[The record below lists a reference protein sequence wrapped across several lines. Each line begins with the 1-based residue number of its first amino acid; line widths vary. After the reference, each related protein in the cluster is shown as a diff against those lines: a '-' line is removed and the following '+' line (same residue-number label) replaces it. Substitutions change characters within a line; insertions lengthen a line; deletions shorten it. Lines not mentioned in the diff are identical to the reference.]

1 MSPPRSLTQLLD
13 VPIPELVAR
22 TVAGDLDLPLHQLH
36 AVVAEH
42 ALRIEATGSRRGL
55 LEAAE
60 SLHELAEWAAA
71 KGEDLSWV
79 RVSAKCEQLGEH
91 LTDRAARSDP
101 IGVEALLRGRR
112 GKPRQ
117 LLALLADAPGGSL
130 PRSVLAAPL
139 ETGDSHVS
147 HILRALN
154 DAGLV
159 HRHQEGREVTVTLS
173 ERGRE
178 FVGVA
183 VPQDIAGPRVKLP
196 PEAVA
201 LLHQLPLARRRQLE
215 GRETLAP
222 VIDLPRRA
230 AVSS

>member
-1 MSPPRSLTQLLD
+1 MSPPRSLTQLLRAH
-13 VPIPELVAR
+13 P
-22 TVAGDLDLPLHQLH
+22 G
-36 AVVAEH
+36 AVQFCA
-42 ALRIEATGSRRGL
+42 ATGGCGPRSSAPPAPRRRRGTCSRDRGHRQPARAARSRR
-55 LEAAE
+55 E

-139 ETGDSHVS
+139 ETGQCA
-147 HILRALN
+147 R
-154 DAGLV
+154 
-159 HRHQEGREVTVTLS
+159 
-173 ERGRE
+173 
-178 FVGVA
+178 
-183 VPQDIAGPRVKLP
+183 VPHPAGP
-196 PEAVA
+196 
-201 LLHQLPLARRRQLE
+201 QRRRVGPPPP
-215 GRETLAP
+215 GRARGHGHP
-222 VIDLPRRA
+222 FRAGPGVGQAWQCRRTSPA
-230 AVSS
+230 HR